1 VKHEGLVAAAADLGV
16 ELSPRQE
23 EQLLAYEA
31 LLGEKAAALGMI
43 AKSDLPRL
51 RARHVLDCLRGS
63 LAVLDTDRTAADLGS
78 GAGLPG
84 IVVAVARPALAVT
97 LAETRQQ
104 RIAFLELVASSLG
117 LTNVRVHG
125 ERAELIPEKVDLC
138 FARAFKDAA
147 TSWKVAE
154 SLLAPAGRLIY
165 FAGAAFEPHRDV
177 PPGVAWSTLP
187 TSSLAR
193 SGPLVIMTRQ

>member
-1 VKHEGLVAAAADLGV
+1 VKHEGLLAAAADLGV
-16 ELSPRQE
+16 ELSAAQE
-23 EQLLAYEA
+23 GELLTYEA

-51 RARHVLDCLRGS
+51 RSRHVLDCLRGS
-63 LAVLDTDRTAADLGS
+63 LAVLDTDRAAADLGS

-84 IVVAVARPALAVT
+84 IVVAVARPGLTVT

-104 RIAFLELVASSLG
+104 RIAFLELVVSSLG
-117 LTNVRVHG
+117 LANVRVYG
-125 ERAELIPEKVDLC
+125 GRAEGISEKVDLC

-147 TSWKVAE
+147 TSWGVAE
-154 SLLAPAGRLIY
+154 PLLAPGGRLVY
-165 FAGAAFEPHRDV
+165 FAGAAFDPHRDL
-177 PPGVAWSTLP
+177 PAEVAWSTLP
-187 TSSLAR
+187 TSSLAS